1 LLRKTETE
9 LDEGEFSAQ
18 GRKNAFSAGKEV
30 YRNGGSG
37 FGAGTGRGPA
47 ATAFLKNF
55 AEKFCT
61 NSQGK
66 SGSATALMILRGLR
80 SRVAGQMASECS
92 D

>member
-1 LLRKTETE
+1 MLFTRG
-9 LDEGEFSAQ
+9 DD
-18 GRKNAFSAGKEV
+18 V
-30 YRNGGSG
+30 DRNGGSG

-80 SRVAGQMASECS
+80 SRGAIWDDVGLKEPSRAGNYQGMFRNYRPI
-92 D
+92 DRL